1 MTPWLVEPG
10 TAWSCAHGVGRWYK
24 NCGCQ
29 TGGQPGWNQEW
40 RGPLRK
46 AFDLIRDECARRF
59 EEIGTGLFRD
69 PWAARDDYIDVI
81 VSRGTARE
89 TFLAHHVGHPLDN
102 AERVRA
108 LTLLEMQRNAVIAL
122 QSMAMSAQAGR
133 PVPASAGTGSA
144 PDAAATAAS
153 DSGAGVQPLPFN
165 PAQWWNALH
174 EQFARV
180 ASAAA
185 TEAERAA
192 ADPQPAREA
201 EAPPPRGPAEAAPAT
216 KAGRKPSAG

>member
-1 MTPWLVEPG
+1 MADPNPLAGMPLAESLANNMNESLQWMSRMWGNSAAAPLPGAEALFGQSPSVPGLPSMLMPTLDPKELEKRIGDLKTVEHWLDM
-10 TAWSCAHGVGRWYK
+10 
-24 NCGCQ
+24 N
-29 TGGQPGWNQEW
+29 
-40 RGPLRK
+40 
-46 AFDLIRDECARRF
+46 
-59 EEIGTGLFRD
+59 
-69 PWAARDDYIDVI
+69 
-81 VSRGTARE
+81 
-89 TFLAHHVGHPLDN
+89 
-102 AERVRA
+102 RA
-108 LTLLEMQRNAVIAL
+108 LLHTTIQTLEMQRNAVIAL

-133 PVPASAGTGSA
+133 PVPGSAGTGSA

>member
-1 MTPWLVEPG
+1 MADPNPLAGMPLAESLANNMNESLQWMSRMWGNSAAAPLPGAEALFGQSPSVPGLPSMLMPTLDPKELEKRIGDLKTVEHWLDM
-10 TAWSCAHGVGRWYK
+10 
-24 NCGCQ
+24 N
-29 TGGQPGWNQEW
+29 
-40 RGPLRK
+40 
-46 AFDLIRDECARRF
+46 
-59 EEIGTGLFRD
+59 
-69 PWAARDDYIDVI
+69 
-81 VSRGTARE
+81 
-89 TFLAHHVGHPLDN
+89 
-102 AERVRA
+102 RA
-108 LTLLEMQRNAVIAL
+108 LLHTTIQTLEMQRNAVIAL

-144 PDAAATAAS
+144 PDAAATAGS

-201 EAPPPRGPAEAAPAT
+201 EAPPPRDPAEAAPAT